1 MKNNLLKNKAQINF
15 CNVNLLKFPKRK
27 NKNKENKS
35 PSFFTNSNISN
46 EKETKTETTIL
57 DEKEKLIQKLNV
69 RINELENRIKNLES
83 IIANNKINNKNYES
97 INNMSKLITE
107 PSSVKKKRVYSQN
120 QSPIRANNK
129 VSKNKSNDDKKIFKN
144 SYDLIQN
151 LKLLTRNT
159 KGRNLSLSKMIKR
172 TNSIENLIHNY
183 TYKTKNKPVSSMGR
197 NHKSNNYISNYLS
210 NNLSLNNSSNLL
222 NQNDLIPKA
231 PKKLIQ
237 NSTNQFK
244 NIKKDLNNI
253 KNRTKNLLE
262 KFSGKQ
268 FK

>member
-57 DEKEKLIQKLNV
+57 DEKEKIIQKLNV

-120 QSPIRANNK
+120 QSPIRSNNK
-129 VSKNKSNDDKKIFKN
+129 DSKIKSNDDKKIFKN
-144 SYDLIQN
+144 SFDLIQN
-151 LKLLTRNT
+151 LKLLTKNT
-159 KGRNLSLSKMIKR
+159 KGRNISLSKMIKR
-172 TNSIENLIHNY
+172 TNSIENLIFNY
-183 TYKTKNKPVSSMGR
+183 SYKTKNKPVKSIGR
-197 NHKSNNYISNYLS
+197 NNKSNNYISNYLS
-210 NNLSLNNSSNLL
+210 NNLSLNNSL
-222 NQNDLIPKA
+222 NTLNTNDLIPKA

-244 NIKKDLNNI
+244 NIKNELNNI

-262 KFSGKQ
+262 IFSGKK